1 MCEFLGFGCFL
12 FPMADSYIYQRAGME
27 EHEKTQ

>member
-1 MCEFLGFGCFL
+1 MSFLVSGAFL